1 MLNEKEN
8 ITTKARCKECYAE
21 NNRAT
26 PLLNPAACLRHHR
39 QYVCN
44 TCGRCICADVDE
56 KGRFRALFP
65 FKSLAIA
72 ILYLRAAEVVWQKA
86 CGIYEINND
95 KGGRAYKIFPSKTEL
110 TLYLQNNK
118 QKHCLSMQP
127 LFRTPCYVGCKSE
140 QLRMLTSEEVDKY
153 LNERSEVTGERYTK

>member
-65 FKSLAIA
+65 CNSHPIPASCRSGVAESLWH
-72 ILYLRAAEVVWQKA
+72 LRNQ
-86 CGIYEINND
+86 
-95 KGGRAYKIFPSKTEL
+95 
-110 TLYLQNNK
+110 Q
-118 QKHCLSMQP
+118 
-127 LFRTPCYVGCKSE
+127 
-140 QLRMLTSEEVDKY
+140 
-153 LNERSEVTGERYTK
+153 

>member
-1 MLNEKEN
+1 MLNEKE
-8 ITTKARCKECYAE
+8 ITTTKARCRECYAE

-26 PLLNPAACLRHHR
+26 PLLNPADCLCHHR

-86 CGIYEINND
+86 CGI
-95 KGGRAYKIFPSKTEL
+95 
-110 TLYLQNNK
+110 
-118 QKHCLSMQP
+118 
-127 LFRTPCYVGCKSE
+127 
-140 QLRMLTSEEVDKY
+140 
-153 LNERSEVTGERYTK
+153 

>member
-1 MLNEKEN
+1 MLNEKGN
-8 ITTKARCKECYAE
+8 TTTKARCRECYAE

-26 PLLNPAACLRHHR
+26 PLLNPADCLRHHR

-86 CGIYEINND
+86 CGIYEIHND
-95 KGGRAYKIFPSKTEL
+95 KGGRAYKIT
-110 TLYLQNNK
+110 
-118 QKHCLSMQP
+118 
-127 LFRTPCYVGCKSE
+127 
-140 QLRMLTSEEVDKY
+140 
-153 LNERSEVTGERYTK
+153 